1 MTAWLVTRP
10 EMDALPVVRGLEARG
25 AAAIVA
31 PLMTVVDHAPP
42 GFDGGDAAGFLL
54 TSANGA
60 RALARTAAR
69 RDLPVFA
76 VGDATADAARAA
88 DFQDVASAGGA
99 VEDLAALVASSLAPS
114 AGPLLHV
121 AGTHLAGDLSA
132 LLGERGF
139 TVRRERFY
147 EARAVET
154 LPTAAAGA
162 LRDGAVDGVLLFS
175 PRTAEVFVTLV
186 RRAGLGGALQPLSAL
201 CLSAAVARR
210 LDDRAWGRIVI
221 APRPDIA
228 GMLSL
233 VDQPAIRP

>member
-10 EMDALPVVRGLEARG
+10 ETDALPVARTLEARG
-25 AAAIVA
+25 DSVIVA
-31 PLMTVVDHAPP
+31 PLMTIVDHTPT

-60 RALARTAAR
+60 RALSRTAAR

-76 VGDATADAARAA
+76 VGDGTAAAAREGG
-88 DFQDVASAGGA
+88 FSDVASAGGA
-99 VEDLAALVASSLAPS
+99 VEDLAALVASSLPPS
-114 AGPLLHV
+114 FGPLLHV
-121 AGTHLAGDLSA
+121 AGTHLAGDLAA
-132 LLGERGF
+132 LLGEQGF
-139 TVRRERFY
+139 TVRREQFY
-147 EARAVET
+147 EARGVEA
-154 LPTAAAGA
+154 LPAAAAEA
-162 LRDGAVDGVLLFS
+162 LRDRAVDGVLLFS

-186 RRAGLGGALQPLSAL
+186 GRAGLGGALQPLSAL

-233 VDQPAIRP
+233 VDAPAIRP